1 MRSPSPALT
10 ATLRALC
17 GDDDLHVI
25 APALC
30 KPQFARILA
39 LAPDVDSIIGA
50 LGALAGGLP
59 NLLTPAMCASSALH
73 AAIAS
78 WIGTDAGVAILGE
91 WAKVAPVG
99 WGTSFAAALINAV
112 RHNRCAPWAAAA
124 LLGPSDSS
132 ATLLIQTGDIAHAV
146 QRWGQT
152 TPDNPTAW
160 MESLSLTERKRL
172 LHALSAK
179 PFIAASCLPWLPAEH
194 AEEIA
199 ELAAQ
204 DRCTAVLEA
213 YALAS
218 PATCA
223 SHATI
228 LSALIQRAERH
239 DLGALTR
246 LAVASC
252 MDGVWTE
259 VARLLNLNPDVA
271 GLIVTAAP
279 WHVLRPD
286 VQEGLLSAAESHDVC
301 AAIAFARGVRGD
313 APPIT
318 QATVR
323 AFFAAVTPTV
333 WDTLTE
339 GTQRA
344 WRDALSILDA
354 HLAVRSLG
362 PDPMFLAGATLDDDL
377 IAAVHRHVRD
387 AHAMRLTLFPIAV
400 RYLPIADVPAI
411 VAALPS
417 PPDPVAFV
425 QIVGRHRDMPLALR
439 DWITAHPTPQALAG
453 AITALRAASQSAAS
467 AARSAALAAAFAGWS
482 SEEATAFL
490 AALPDNTRAMLHPNA
505 DALAS
510 ALAHPNQQD
519 VFRQALAALA
529 ALPPS
534 AALPAFHALD
544 ALAAASNLVQRRQ
557 AGEELARALRNHG
570 NGFLALVDALADV
583 PRTAILPPPRSAPR
597 AVAVRAIAAADPLAA
612 YRLAHALRKGK
623 SDAVLNALM
632 DAPFDTLTR
641 IWRLLPE
648 TLQHAVLGDLD
659 ALLRDVAAPGRVD
672 DLAQALQDWGAD
684 DPLPLLALRMLI
696 GDSEER
702 RAWGISALAQRPD
715 VAAALLPLMHA
726 DARML
731 LEHDVR
737 IAIASADLPPSRPS
751 TPARRQR
758 R

>member
-1 MRSPSPALT
+1 MRDSP
-10 ATLRALC
+10 
-17 GDDDLHVI
+17 
-25 APALC
+25 
-30 KPQFARILA
+30 IL
-39 LAPDVDSIIGA
+39 S
-50 LGALAGGLP
+50 
-59 NLLTPAMCASSALH
+59 

-78 WIGTDAGVAILGE
+78 LIGTDAGKRVLPT
-91 WAKVAPVG
+91 WAAVAPAG
-99 WGTSFAAALINAV
+99 WGASLAAALIDAV
-112 RHNRCAPWAAAA
+112 RTDRCPPWSAAA
-124 LLGPSDSS
+124 LIGPTSDT
-132 ATLLIQTGDIAHAV
+132 AALLTMFEGIARAV
-146 QRWGQT
+146 RRWSLT
-152 TPDNPTAW
+152 TPNDPTAW
-160 MESLSLTERKRL
+160 MDALAPAERDRL
-172 LHALSAK
+172 LSTLRTHAD
-179 PFIAASCLPWLPAEH
+179 AATRCLPWLPRPLA
-194 AEEIA
+194 ADIA
-199 ELAAQ
+199 EAISNMWEIRNALDAYTAASPVARALHADILAALIQ
-204 DRCTAVLEA
+204 RAGWDHLADLTRLAAASRMDAAWTAVAHLLRDAPNNANWIVEA
-213 YALAS
+213 APWDALHADVQ
-218 PATCA
+218 
-223 SHATI
+223 ATI
-228 LSALIQRAERH
+228 LSATDNDSTSI
-239 DLGALTR
+239 
-246 LAVASC
+246 
-252 MDGVWTE
+252 
-259 VARLLNLNPDVA
+259 
-271 GLIVTAAP
+271 
-279 WHVLRPD
+279 
-286 VQEGLLSAAESHDVC
+286 C

-570 NGFLALVDALADV
+570 NGFLALVDTLADA
-583 PRTAILPPPRSAPR
+583 PRTAILPPPLSEMNGLAI
-597 AVAVRAIAAADPLAA
+597 RAITAADPLVAH
-612 YRLAHALRKGK
+612 RLAHALQSRFPNDALDVLATMP
-623 SDAVLNALM
+623 SDALM
-632 DAPFDTLTR
+632 R

-648 TLQHAVLGDLD
+648 DLQQFVRCDRD
-659 ALLRDVAAPGRVD
+659 ALLRKIAVPGHAD
-672 DLAQALQDWGAD
+672 ALAKMLQNWEANDS
-684 DPLPLLALRMLI
+684 LTLLALRMLS
-696 GDSEER
+696 DPNDER
-702 RAWGISALAQRPD
+702 RTRGAAILAQHPNM
-715 VAAALLPLMHA
+715 AALLLPLLH
-726 DARML
+726 D
-731 LEHDVR
+731 DVR
-737 IAIASADLPPSRPS
+737 TALESVPSIAVAGADLPLDRSR
-751 TPARRQR
+751 TPALVRRR

>member
-1 MRSPSPALT
+1 
-10 ATLRALC
+10 
-17 GDDDLHVI
+17 V
-25 APALC
+25 
-30 KPQFARILA
+30 LA
-39 LAPDVDSIIGA
+39 LAPGVDPIIGA
-50 LGALAGGLP
+50 LGALAGEVPDVLP
-59 NLLTPAMCASSALH
+59 PAVRDSPILS

-78 WIGTDAGVAILGE
+78 LIGTDAGKRVLPT
-91 WAKVAPVG
+91 WAAVAPAG
-99 WGTSFAAALINAV
+99 WGASLAAALIDAV
-112 RHNRCAPWAAAA
+112 RTDRCPPWSAAA
-124 LLGPSDSS
+124 LIGPTSDT
-132 ATLLIQTGDIAHAV
+132 AALLTMFEGIARAV
-146 QRWGQT
+146 RRWSLT
-152 TPDNPTAW
+152 TPNDPTAW
-160 MESLSLTERKRL
+160 MDALAPAERDRL
-172 LHALSAK
+172 LSTLRTHAD
-179 PFIAASCLPWLPAEH
+179 AATRCLPWLPRPLA
-194 AEEIA
+194 ADIA
-199 ELAAQ
+199 EAISNMWEIRNALDAYTAASPVARALHADILAALIRRAGW
-204 DRCTAVLEA
+204 DHLADLTRLAAASRMDAAWTAVAHLLRDA
-213 YALAS
+213 PNDAVRVVAAAPWDALHADVQ
-218 PATCA
+218 
-223 SHATI
+223 ATI
-228 LSALIQRAERH
+228 LSATDNDSTSI
-239 DLGALTR
+239 
-246 LAVASC
+246 
-252 MDGVWTE
+252 
-259 VARLLNLNPDVA
+259 
-271 GLIVTAAP
+271 
-279 WHVLRPD
+279 
-286 VQEGLLSAAESHDVC
+286 C

-583 PRTAILPPPRSAPR
+583 PRTAILPQPRSAPR

-684 DPLPLLALRMLI
+684 APLPLLALRMLI

-702 RAWGISALAQRPD
+702 RAWGISALARRPD

-737 IAIASADLPPSRPS
+737 IAIAGADLPPSRPS
-751 TPARRQR
+751 TPARRR
-758 R
+758 RR